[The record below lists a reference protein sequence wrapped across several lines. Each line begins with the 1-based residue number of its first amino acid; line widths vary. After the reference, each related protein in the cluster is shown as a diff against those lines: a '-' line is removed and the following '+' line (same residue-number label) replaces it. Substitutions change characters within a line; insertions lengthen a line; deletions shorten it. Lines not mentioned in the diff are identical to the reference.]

1 MRRCHAAR
9 VFNVCPRCGTY
20 SEEKEIDPSGPFAI
34 CPQCGY
40 RHRFVRLPLFV
51 VTGASG
57 AGKTSTALR
66 LAALVQDYVCI
77 DADILW
83 RPEFDTPADGYR
95 AFRNLSLRVA
105 KTISQA
111 GRPVILLEGGI
122 PEQFETCPER
132 RYFSTLHYLA
142 LVCDDAVLVRRLTAR
157 PRWRRSATAS
167 SIERERSFNAWLW
180 ANGAKT
186 TPRMTL
192 LDTTSILEDDTASRL
207 ADWLRSVD
215 ARRRTG

>member
-1 MRRCHAAR
+1 M
-9 VFNVCPRCGTY
+9 Y
-20 SEEKEIDPSGPFAI
+20 SEEKEVDPSGPFAI
-34 CPQCGY
+34 CPHCGY

-66 LAALVQDYVCI
+66 LAGLIHDHVCF
-77 DADILW
+77 DAEVLW

-122 PEQFETCPER
+122 PAQFETCPER
-132 RYFSTLHYLA
+132 RYFAALHYLA

-167 SIERERSFNAWLW
+167 TLERERSFNAWLW
-180 ANGAKT
+180 DNVAKT
-186 TPRMTL
+186 TPPMTL
-192 LDTTSILEDDTASRL
+192 LDTTSISEDDTARRV
-207 ADWLRSVD
+207 ADWTRSLSSLRERGRS
-215 ARRRTG
+215 